1 MFKPLL
7 QKPLFGYARC
17 IKIPKPLSNQNAP
30 LTFFDPVVERVLIN
44 DAEDLRR
51 GCCIH
56 NRAGKT
62 RGHGGRGGQLTPPQ
76 FLALSGRK
84 KFLSKGILFI
94 FIFMYAP
101 LPSPDF
107 HIFRRL
113 CINSGHFFFIFS
125 YSFFSK
131 TKKKRGFLITILSPF
146 SFLQS
151 YVSP

>member
-62 RGHGGRGGQLTPPQ
+62 RGHGGRGGQLTPHSFWHYQ
-76 FLALSGRK
+76 EEK
-84 KFLSKGILFI
+84 KFFQKVFYLSLSLCMPHSLPQI
-94 FIFMYAP
+94 FIYSAVYA
-101 LPSPDF
+101 
-107 HIFRRL
+107 
-113 CINSGHFFFIFS
+113 
-125 YSFFSK
+125 
-131 TKKKRGFLITILSPF
+131 
-146 SFLQS
+146 
-151 YVSP
+151 